1 MSEAVHIGAVIDKVM
16 VGLAATKTV
25 NRERHED
32 AIASQR
38 RCGDTYTSIEI
49 WDWIDYIAPL
59 VGEASMIWAQI
70 YLYDDAHGIAAWYK
84 AGKPDRAER

>member
-1 MSEAVHIGAVIDKVM
+1 MSEAVHIGTVVDKVM

-25 NRERHED
+25 SREQHEE
-32 AIASQR
+32 AISQQR
-38 RCGDTYTSIEI
+38 IFGDTYTSIEI

-70 YLYDDAHGIAAWYK
+70 YLYDDVHGIEAWYK